1 MEMVAQVG
9 CVADVK
15 KLKRDMGSTQDLRGG
30 SGCGS
35 LQEMGTAVI
44 GNSK

>member
-15 KLKRDMGSTQDLRGG
+15 KLKGDMGSTQDLRGG